1 MNFPHFFQNFPPFF
15 KIFISEGKVKRKHV
29 LSQILVVNQ
38 HLKMKQYMEGAN
50 MAEIAKQNK
59 IQKNIKLP

>member
-1 MNFPHFFQNFPPFF
+1 M
-15 KIFISEGKVKRKHV
+15 FISEGKVKGKHL

>member
-1 MNFPHFFQNFPPFF
+1 M
-15 KIFISEGKVKRKHV
+15 FISEDKVKGKHF

-38 HLKMKQYMEGAN
+38 HLKMKQYNFEMEGAN

-59 IQKNIKLP
+59 IQKNTKSA